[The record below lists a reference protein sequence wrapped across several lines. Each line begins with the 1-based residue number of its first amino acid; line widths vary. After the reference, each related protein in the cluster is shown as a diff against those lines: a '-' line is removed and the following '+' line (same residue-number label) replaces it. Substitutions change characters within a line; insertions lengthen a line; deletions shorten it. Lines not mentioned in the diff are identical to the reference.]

1 MKFTLK
7 DYQDDAVR
15 DVLERLRDGGSRWRG
30 KAKRSAFSLTAPTGA
45 GKTVMVAAVLEA
57 LFHGDDLYDFD
68 ADKGAVAIW
77 FSDSPDLNE
86 QTRFRLMESS
96 DRLRHTDMVVV
107 EYPFSRQRFEA
118 GKIYFLNTQKLGKK
132 SLLVRGFDEE
142 TGGDAEPFPGM
153 RPDMQAH
160 TLWDTIRNSIED
172 PSLTVY
178 LVLDEAHRG
187 MGRVTTQAVNE
198 RTTLVRRLIN
208 GEKGVPGI
216 PVVLGISATA
226 ERFNQAMAGAQGRDT
241 LSPVEVDPERV
252 RESGLL
258 KDTLLLD
265 IPNEAGKFE
274 TQLLRRGTEKLRE
287 ATEEWARYTA
297 SQGTGEE
304 VIPLLVVQVPNTPAE
319 ADVAIWLRTIFEA
332 WPQLPSDSVANVF
345 GEHTEESYGTYRVPY
360 IEPQRV
366 QESTR
371 VRVLLAKDAIS
382 TGWDCPRAEVMVSFR
397 RAVDETHIRQLL
409 GRMVR
414 SPLARR
420 IPGNDR
426 LNSVSCLLPHFD
438 RETVEKVVKAL
449 QNGEA
454 GALSFGRA
462 LVHSV
467 EVTPAAEVPR
477 ALWKKFNSLPTQTLP
492 QKGAKP
498 PIRLT
503 ALAQELANDGLLDR
517 AGAKAHAAMHQ
528 VLDAFVESLE
538 IDFRSQ
544 VQNIRTFKGTTIVA
558 GPYEGPIR
566 DQTFTERAD
575 SAARDDAYRAA
586 ARIISPDI
594 ARSYTELRAK
604 RRPLSH
610 DNGEGVLIEGLIGA
624 LIEAREE
631 VAAIGLLDGLET
643 VFHKAAKD
651 LSDQWIDEFRDRIK
665 ELPDDRQE
673 AYRQIVALSRQ
684 PQDVDLARPLS
695 RIEPVLYREDNGVE
709 TRVPLWDHHLLVDGN
724 GKYPAELNGWE
735 RKVLAAEATR
745 DGFRYWYRNPDRP
758 AQDSLGI
765 AYQIDDQTK
774 LMRPDFLFFAEA
786 GKGKYVVDIVDPH
799 RLDYADALPKLRG
812 LAQYAEDH
820 PGDYRRIEAVAEVG
834 GDLKMLDLTDAKVRD
849 AVRKAT
855 SAEKV
860 YVEVGK
866 RYG

>member
-15 DVLERLRDGGSRWRG
+15 DILKQLRKGGRRWHG
-30 KAKRSAFSLTAPTGA
+30 EGERSAFSLTAPTGA

-57 LFHGDDLYDFD
+57 LFHGEDLYDVD
-68 ADKGAVAIW
+68 ADKGAVVLW

-107 EYPFSRQRFEA
+107 EHPFSRQRFEA

-142 TGGDAEPFPGM
+142 TGGDAEPLPGM

-160 TLWDTIRNSIED
+160 TLWDTVRNSIED

-198 RTTLVRRLIN
+198 RTTLVKRLIN
-208 GEKGVPGI
+208 GERGVPGI

-226 ERFNQAMAGAQGRDT
+226 ERFNQAMAGARGRVT
-241 LSPVEVDPERV
+241 LESVEVDPERV

-265 IPNEAGKFE
+265 IPDEGGQFE
-274 TQLLRRGTEKLRE
+274 TQLLKRGTEQLRQ
-287 ATEEWARYTA
+287 ATEEWARYAA
-297 SQGTGEE
+297 SQGDGEE
-304 VIPLLVVQVPNTPAE
+304 VVPLMVVQVPNTPGEAE
-319 ADVAIWLRTIFEA
+319 VAAWLRTVFEA
-332 WPQLPSDSVANVF
+332 WPQLRADSVANVL
-345 GEHTEESYGTYRVPY
+345 GEHREEHYGPYKVPY

-366 QESTR
+366 QESTW

-397 RAVDETHIRQLL
+397 RAQDETHIRQLL

-426 LNSVSCLLPHFD
+426 LNSVNCLLPHFD
-438 RETVEKVVKAL
+438 KKAVEAVVKAL
-449 QNGEA
+449 QSGEA
-454 GALSFGRA
+454 GLLSFGRA
-462 LVHSV
+462 LIHTV
-467 EVTPAAEVPR
+467 EVKPAAGVPQ
-477 ALWKKFNSLPTQTLP
+477 ALWKKFTTLPTQTLP
-492 QKGAKP
+492 QRGAKP

-503 ALAQELANDGLLDR
+503 ALAHELASDGLLER
-517 AGAKAHAAMHQ
+517 AGAKAHRAMHEA
-528 VLDAFVESLE
+528 LDAFVGSRE
-538 IDFRSQ
+538 IEFRAQ
-544 VQNIRTFKGTTIVA
+544 LKNVRTFEGRTIVA
-558 GPYEGPIR
+558 GVHGGPTR
-566 DQTFTERAD
+566 DRSFTEQAD
-575 SAARDDAYRAA
+575 RAAREDAFRAA
-586 ARIISPDI
+586 ARIFSPDI
-594 ARSYTELRAK
+594 ARTYTEARAK
-604 RRPLSH
+604 RRPEAV
-610 DNGEGVLIEGLIGA
+610 DDFEGA
-624 LIEAREE
+624 LIEARDE
-631 VAAIGLLDGLET
+631 VAAIGLLDGLEAA
-643 VFHKAAKD
+643 FHKAAKE
-651 LSDQWIDEFRDRIK
+651 LSDRWFAEYRERIK

-673 AYRQIVALSRQ
+673 SYRQIVALSRQ

-695 RIEPVLYREDNGVE
+695 RIEPVLYREDNGAE
-709 TRVPLWDHHLLVDGN
+709 SPVPLWDGHLLVDEK

-735 RKVLAAEATR
+735 RKVLAAETSR
-745 DGFRYWYRNPDRP
+745 EGFKYWYRNPDRP
-758 AQDSLGI
+758 AQDSLGV
-765 AYQIDDQTK
+765 AYQIDDQIR

-786 GKGKYVVDIVDPH
+786 GKGKYAVDIVDPH
-799 RLDYADALPKLRG
+799 RLDYTDALPKLWG

-820 PGDYRRIEAVAEVG
+820 PGAYRRIEAVAEVG
-834 GDLKMLDLTDAKVRD
+834 GDLKMLDLTDAKVRK
-849 AVRKAT
+849 AVRQAT
-855 SAEKV
+855 SAAMV
-860 YVEVGK
+860 YEVTGK
-866 RYG
+866 GYG

>member
-15 DVLERLRDGGSRWRG
+15 DVLKQLRKGGSRWRG
-30 KAKRSAFSLTAPTGA
+30 EQERSAFSLTAPTGA

-68 ADKGAVAIW
+68 SDKGAVVLW

-107 EYPFSRQRFEA
+107 EHPFSRQRFEA

-187 MGRVTTQAVNE
+187 MGKVSTQSANE
-198 RTTLVRRLIN
+198 RTTLVKRLIN

-226 ERFNQAMAGAQGRDT
+226 ERFNQAMAGAKGRVT
-241 LSPVEVDPERV
+241 LESVEVDPERV

-265 IPNEAGKFE
+265 IPDEKGQFE

-287 ATEEWARYTA
+287 ATEEWARYA
-297 SQGTGEE
+297 ESQGEGER
-304 VIPLLVVQVPNTPAE
+304 VTPLMVVQVPNTPAE
-319 ADVAIWLRTIFEA
+319 ADVAAWLRTIFEA
-332 WPQLPSDSVANVF
+332 WPELRPDSVANVF
-345 GEHTEESYGTYRVPY
+345 GEHKEESYGPYRVPY

-366 QESTR
+366 QESTW

-438 RETVEKVVKAL
+438 KDAVQKVVKAL
-449 QNGEA
+449 QSGEA
-454 GALSFGRA
+454 GSLSFGRA

-467 EVTPAAEVPR
+467 EVKPAAGVPE
-477 ALWKKFNSLPTQTLP
+477 ALWRKFTSLPTQTLP

-498 PIRLT
+498 PVRLT
-503 ALAQELANDGLLDR
+503 ALAHELASDGLLER
-517 AGAKAHAAMHQ
+517 AGAKAHQAMHEA
-528 VLDAFVESLE
+528 LDAFVKSRDIEFKAQL
-538 IDFRSQ
+538 RN
-544 VQNIRTFKGTTIVA
+544 VRTFEGRTIVA
-558 GPYEGPIR
+558 GVHEGPTR
-566 DQTFTERAD
+566 DKSFTEQAD
-575 SAARDDAYRAA
+575 QAAREDAYRAA
-586 ARIISPDI
+586 ARILSPDI
-594 ARSYTELRAK
+594 ARTYTEARAK
-604 RRPLSH
+604 RRPEATDDL
-610 DNGEGVLIEGLIGA
+610 EGA

-631 VAAIGLLDGLET
+631 VAAIGLLDGLEP
-643 VFHKAAKD
+643 VVYKAAKE
-651 LSDQWIDEFRDRIK
+651 LSDQWFREYRERIK
-665 ELPDDRQE
+665 AHPDDRQE
-673 AYRQIVALSRQ
+673 SYRQIVALSRQ

-695 RIEPVLYREDNGVE
+695 RIEPVLYRDDNGVE
-709 TRVPLWDHHLLVDGN
+709 SRVPLWDSHLLVDEN

-735 RKVLAAEATR
+735 RKVLAAETKR
-745 DGFRYWYRNPDRP
+745 EGFKYWYRNPDRP
-758 AQDSLGI
+758 AQDSLGV
-765 AYQIDDQTK
+765 AYHIDDQTR
-774 LMRPDFLFFAEA
+774 LMRPDFLFFVEA
-786 GKGKYVVDIVDPH
+786 GKGKYEVDIVDPH
-799 RLDYADALPKLRG
+799 RLDYADALPKLLG
-812 LAQYAEDH
+812 LARYAEDH
-820 PGDYRRIEAVAEVG
+820 PGVYRRIEAVAEVG
-834 GDLKMLDLTDAKVRD
+834 AAMRVLDLTDATVRE

-855 SAEKV
+855 SATVV
-860 YVEVGK
+860 YGEVGK
-866 RYG
+866 AYG